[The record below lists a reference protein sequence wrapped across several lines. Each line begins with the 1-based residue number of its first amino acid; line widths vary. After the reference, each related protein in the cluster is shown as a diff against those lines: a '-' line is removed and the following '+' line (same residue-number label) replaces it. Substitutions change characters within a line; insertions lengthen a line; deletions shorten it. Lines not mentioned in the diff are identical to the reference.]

1 MSATSTTLAEKK
13 QGALPA
19 ILWGGLAAGI
29 LDITAAYLRW
39 GFRGV
44 GLTRILQSIASGL
57 LGLESYNGGIRTAI
71 LGAALHFF
79 IALSA
84 ATVYYVASRK
94 LTFLKQNAVLWGVL
108 YGIAVYFFMA
118 RIVVPLSAV
127 PQRKAPE
134 AIASILIGVVTHIV
148 CVGLPISLSVRRYSR

>member
-1 MSATSTTLAEKK
+1 MSAALTTLAEKK
-13 QGALPA
+13 LGSLPA
-19 ILWGGLAAGI
+19 ILWGGLTAGI
-29 LDITAAYLRW
+29 LDLTAAYIRW
-39 GFRGV
+39 GFHGV

-57 LGLESYNGGIRTAI
+57 LGVESYKGGVRTAL

-84 ATVYYVASRK
+84 ATVYYMASRK
-94 LTFLKQNAVLWGVL
+94 LTFLQHSAILWGVL

-134 AIASILIGVVTHIV
+134 AIASILIGIVTHIV
-148 CVGLPISLSVRRYSR
+148 CVGLPISLSVRRFSR